1 MWKTPHFCKNMS
13 LWRCWKSPCQCLH
26 FPLMVSEGE
35 VKSPCFLQVWWA
47 LKGGNKNSP
56 AVVISNI
63 KLFLLFLC
71 NHIYKKEPKKWVKF
85 WNFAYMEVYTYS
97 ILIIYPISMAFFSWI
112 DDVESYF
119 KWFPLS
125 LMISEFNVKGPKSA
139 NFPNFNVFFYRIQF

>member
-1 MWKTPHFCKNMS
+1 VKN
-13 LWRCWKSPCQCLH
+13 PT
-26 FPLMVSEGE
+26 
-35 VKSPCFLQVWWA
+35 FLQKHVSMTLLEVSLSMPSLPPHGLWGRSQVSLFFA